1 MSIHVW
7 RGIWNAVKKHIISL
21 SWYISGPWPR
31 DWNPC
36 SMAHTELKKKLPT
49 KGKKYSWKCQTFPSI
64 NVSAFIPFVLR
75 HIIHGERS
83 LTYDS
88 WSTVEVWDECG
99 VSKWNRRESLRG
111 SVNSAWWMSSKS
123 FVLHLGSR
131 LLPTRGP
138 ILNTY
143 WVLMEHTA
151 IIHHRTK
158 DVVLELGCVK
168 D

>member
-1 MSIHVW
+1 MKRRLKRSKETYYFPFVVHFW
-7 RGIWNAVKKHIISL
+7 
-21 SWYISGPWPR
+21 
-31 DWNPC
+31 
-36 SMAHTELKKKLPT
+36 SMTQRLKPLLYGAHTELKKKLPT

-64 NVSAFIPFVLR
+64 TVSAFIPFVLR